1 MNNNNFTNGM
11 DNFNNNPNPNPNQTP
26 STPIN
31 NSLNNITSAPAQ
43 PQASSIQPQVNNIQP
58 QNNLN
63 NEQFINQSNNNSYLN
78 SNTTETNNFVNQ
90 TLNNNIPQQPT
101 INQIN
106 NSNTNTTISTQND
119 TINSIPQNNNVNPI
133 SQNNFQSVEYMN
145 QTNAN
150 NDINNDEELLKEFI
164 GKNYDK
170 ISTRPFN
177 FAGFFFTTF
186 YLFYRKMFLYG
197 ILLFIVNLIVL
208 NVINNFIVTILFGV
222 AVGFLV
228 NKVYLY
234 YAKKK
239 IEKIKIQNQGKD
251 FNTIK
256 AVCTTKGGT
265 SVGKIFLGFLAEIG
279 ITLVV
284 LIVMVIAGIGG
295 IFGSLLNPENWNITI
310 NGNEINN
317 DSTNNSTSTKDAT
330 LVENVKISGYSCF
343 NSKCSVSIEE
353 SNDYVDYVF
362 NANNIDLFSIL
373 DDYSDYIKV
382 NIYYTKK
389 GSDKT
394 IVDYKIY
401 LKSNNEEITDVKNE
415 NELRNKIGLYSLG
428 THTESFTLTEI
439 GTPGFGFQDDE
450 SYTYINYTVVDAKNN
465 EYEMKYIIPTGTNG
479 LNLTEGNNYTITFEV
494 VEDTFG
500 YEFYIKSVN

>member
-1 MNNNNFTNGM
+1 MNDNNFTNGM
-11 DNFNNNPNPNPNQTP
+11 DYLNNNPNQTP
-26 STPIN
+26 SKTTN
-31 NSLNNITSAPAQ
+31 NSLNNINLTP
-43 PQASSIQPQVNNIQP
+43 IQPQVSNIQ
-58 QNNLN
+58 QNNLS
-63 NEQFINQSNNNSYLN
+63 NEQFINQNNNNSYLN
-78 SNTTETNNFVNQ
+78 SNTAGTNNFVNQ
-90 TLNNNIPQQPT
+90 TLNNNIPHQPT

-106 NSNTNTTISTQND
+106 TSNDNTTISSQNN
-119 TINSIPQNNNVNPI
+119 TVNSIPQNNNDKPI
-133 SQNNFQSVEYMN
+133 SQNNYQSVEYMN
-145 QTNAN
+145 QTSAN
-150 NDINNDEELLKEFI
+150 NNINNDEELLKEFI

-256 AVCTTKGGT
+256 LICTTKGGT
-265 SVGKIFLGFLAEIG
+265 SVGKIFLGLLAEIG
-279 ITLVV
+279 ITFVV
-284 LIVMVIAGIGG
+284 LIIMIIAGIGG
-295 IFGSLLNPENWNITI
+295 MIGSFFNTENWNITI
-310 NGNEINN
+310 NENKNDQ
-317 DSTNNSTSTKDAT
+317 DSTNNSTSTKNST
-330 LVENVKISGYSCF
+330 LVEDVKISGYSCF

-353 SNDYVDYVF
+353 SGDYADYGF
-362 NANNIDLFSIL
+362 NANNINLFLKL

-389 GSDKT
+389 DSDKT
-394 IVDYKIY
+394 IVNYKIY
-401 LKSNNEEITDVKNE
+401 LKSNNEEITDVKDE

-428 THTESFTLTEI
+428 VHTESFTLTKI

-450 SYTYINYTVVDAKNN
+450 SYTYINYTLVDAKNN
-465 EYEMKYIIPTGTNG
+465 EYEMKYIIPNGTNE
-479 LNLTEGNNYTITFEV
+479 LNLTEGDSYTITFEV
-494 VEDTFG
+494 VKDTFG
-500 YEFYIKSVN
+500 YKFYIQSIN